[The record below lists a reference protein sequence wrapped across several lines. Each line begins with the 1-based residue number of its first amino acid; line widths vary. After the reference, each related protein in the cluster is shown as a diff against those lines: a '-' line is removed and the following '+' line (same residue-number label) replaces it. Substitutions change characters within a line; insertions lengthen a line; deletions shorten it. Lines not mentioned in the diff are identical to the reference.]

1 MLIATLAVL
10 GGLALLVLGADR
22 FVSGAAGSARAL
34 GVSPLIIGLVVVGI
48 ATSMPEVFVGGV
60 AAWDGKTRIAIGNA
74 LGSNIAN
81 IGLVLGATALITP
94 LMVQSQTLR
103 REFFLML
110 AAMLIAFLLMF
121 DLRLSRIDGLLLLAA
136 LCLMLVWIVKQARRE
151 ASAAQA
157 GDDQKGV
164 PSLRKSI
171 IFMLV
176 GLVVLLGGAELLV
189 RGAVYI
195 ARELGV
201 SDLVI
206 GLTIVAVGT
215 SLPELAA
222 SLTSVA
228 KKEMDIAIGNV
239 IGSNMFNML
248 MVLGIPCIIYPDT
261 FGKEVLLRDYA
272 VMAGLTLLMAWMVF
286 YSGKDRYSRLEG
298 AVLLLCF
305 TGYQYWLFL
314 G

>member
-1 MLIATLAVL
+1 MLIATMAVL

-22 FVSGAAGSARAL
+22 FVSGAAGTARAL
-34 GVSPLIIGLVVVGI
+34 GVSPLIIGLIVVGI

-81 IGLVLGATALITP
+81 IGLVLGATALLTP
-94 LMVQSQTLR
+94 IVVQSRTLR

-110 AAMLIAFLLMF
+110 AAMLVAFLVMV
-121 DLRLSRIDGLLLLAA
+121 DLELSRIDGLLLLGA
-136 LCLMLVWIVKQARRE
+136 LALMLLWIVKQARRE
-151 ASAAQA
+151 ATVAQGEDGQNGAA
-157 GDDQKGV
+157 G
-164 PSLRKSI
+164 LMKSTG
-171 IFMLV
+171 FMLV
-176 GLVVLLGGAELLV
+176 GLLVLLAGAELLV

-222 SLTSVA
+222 SLASVA
-228 KKEMDIAIGNV
+228 RKQMDIAIGNV

-261 FGKEVLLRDYA
+261 FGREVLVRDFA

-286 YSGKDRYSRLEG
+286 YSGKHRYSRAQG
-298 AVLLLCF
+298 AVLLCCF
-305 TGYQYWLFL
+305 VGYQYWLFQ

>member
-22 FVSGAAGSARAL
+22 FVSGASGAARAL
-34 GVSPLIIGLVVVGI
+34 GVSPLIIGLIVVGI

-60 AAWDGKTRIAIGNA
+60 AALDGKTSIAIGNA

-81 IGLVLGATALITP
+81 IGLVLGATALLTP
-94 LMVQSQTLR
+94 IVVQSRTLHH
-103 REFFLML
+103 EFFLMI
-110 AAMLIAFLLMF
+110 AAMLVAFLLMV
-121 DLRLSRIDGLLLLAA
+121 DLRLSRIDGLLLLGA
-136 LCLMLVWIVKQARRE
+136 LGLMLAWIVKKARGE
-151 ASAAQA
+151 AAAAPDRDEQKEAPGLAKSVIVMLA
-157 GDDQKGV
+157 GLLV
-164 PSLRKSI
+164 L
-171 IFMLV
+171 LV
-176 GLVVLLGGAELLV
+176 GAEFLV

-195 ARELGV
+195 AGGLGV

-206 GLTIVAVGT
+206 GLTVVAVGT

-222 SLTSVA
+222 SLASVA
-228 KKEMDIAIGNV
+228 RKELDIAIGNV

-261 FGKEVLLRDYA
+261 FGREVLLRDFT

-286 YSGKDRYSRLEG
+286 RSGKDRYSRVEG

-305 TGYQYWLFL
+305 AGYQYLLFR

>member
-1 MLIATLAVL
+1 MLIATIAVL

-22 FVSGAAGSARAL
+22 FVSGAAGVARAL
-34 GVSPLIIGLVVVGI
+34 GFSPLIIGLIVVGI

-81 IGLVLGATALITP
+81 IGLVLGATALFAP
-94 LMVQSQTLR
+94 MVVQSRGLR
-103 REFFLML
+103 REFLLML
-110 AAMLIAFLLMF
+110 AAMLVAFLLMF
-121 DLRLSRIDGLLLLAA
+121 DLRLSRPDGIVLLCSLG
-136 LCLMLVWIVKQARRE
+136 LMLAWIVKQAPRAAADTRNE
-151 ASAAQA
+151 AQQQA
-157 GDDQKGV
+157 RPG
-164 PSLRKSI
+164 LTKSVI
-171 IFMLV
+171 LLLV
-176 GLVVLLGGAELLV
+176 GLLVLLGGAELLV

-195 ARELGV
+195 AREFGV
-201 SDLVI
+201 DDLVI

-222 SLTSVA
+222 SLASVA
-228 KKEMDIAIGNV
+228 RKEMDIAIGNI

-248 MVLGIPCIIYPDT
+248 MVLGIPCIIYPDS
-261 FGKEVLLRDYA
+261 FGREVLLRDFS
-272 VMAGLTLLMAWMVF
+272 VMAGLTVLMAWMVF
-286 YSGKDRYSRLEG
+286 YAGRDRYSRAEG

-305 TGYQYWLFL
+305 VGYQYLLFQ